1 MVKGKEKMQFHEYGS
16 KDNKTILLLHGM
28 LCDWAKFRELLKPLE
43 ASYFVVYPAMTGCYE
58 GSPDFVSFA
67 DECAQIEQYVLEQFG
82 GELDA
87 VWGASQGATVLT
99 ELLARNRI
107 RVKTAILDGV
117 YLAHQGKL
125 AARLGLKA
133 FLRMQKNGG
142 QPSKAMHAVSRLMG
156 LGKEDM
162 AEFSLMYWGAGESSM
177 RANLLENYTYRVNE
191 GIRDSETEVHLWCG
205 SREPYAIKSHEILKK
220 LLKHWTERIWPDA
233 GHGVM
238 LYSHTAE
245 YLHAIREVLEDR
257 A

>member
-1 MVKGKEKMQFHEYGS
+1 MQFHTYGNARNI
-16 KDNKTILLLHGM
+16 KVLLLHGM
-28 LCDWAKFRELLKPLE
+28 LCDWQKFRELLKPLE
-43 ASYFVVYPAMTGCYE
+43 ASYYVIYPAMTGCYE

-67 DECAQIEQYVLEQFG
+67 DECAQIEQYALEQFG
-82 GELDA
+82 GELDI

-107 RVKTAILDGV
+107 QVKTAILDGV

-133 FLRMQKNGG
+133 FLKMQKNGG
-142 QPSKAMHAVSRLMG
+142 QPSKAMQTVSKLMG

-162 AEFSLMYWGAGESSM
+162 AEFSLMYWGADESSM

-191 GIRDSETEVHLWCG
+191 GIRNSETEVHLWCG

-220 LLKHWTERIWPDA
+220 HLKHYRERIWPDV

-238 LYSHTAE
+238 LYFHTGE
-245 YLHAIREVLEDR
+245 YLDAIKRVLDDQ

>member
-1 MVKGKEKMQFHEYGS
+1 MQFHAFGD
-16 KDNKTILLLHGM
+16 KKNKSILALHGM
-28 LCDWAKFRELLKPLE
+28 LCDWRKFRELLMPLE
-43 ASYFVVYPAMTGCYE
+43 DSYYVVYPAMTGCYD
-58 GSPDFVSFA
+58 GSEDFVSFA
-67 DECAQIEQYVLEQFG
+67 DECAQIEAYVLENLD

-107 RVKTAILDGV
+107 KVKTAILDGV

-133 FLRMQKNGG
+133 LLKIQKNGG
-142 QPSKAMHAVSRLMG
+142 EMSKAMKKACLLMG
-156 LGKEDM
+156 LREEDL
-162 AEFSLMYWGAGESSM
+162 AEFSLMYRGAGEASM

-191 GIRDSETEVHLWCG
+191 AIRDSETKVVLWRG
-205 SREPYAIKSHEILKK
+205 SREPYAGKSHAILKK
-220 LLKHWTERIWPDA
+220 RLRHWTETIWPDV

-238 LYSHTAE
+238 LYFHTDE
-245 YLHAIREVLEDR
+245 YLNALRAVLEGQ